1 MSFFHRCVVVIGLMS
16 ALFSQSAHS
25 AESVFHSR
33 TYNPL
38 TQIFGLPAFYSGSL
52 VNPGELQSRFTLDLT
67 SHAEID
73 VATNEELGFDGES
86 YYADISLDYGVADRW
101 QLGIRIPFVRH
112 SGGFLDAT
120 VENYHDL
127 IGASNSAREGKRNQL
142 EFIYL
147 RNNEP
152 QFLFDDSD
160 QGFGDVQLSATYQVL
175 GGKPEQRSIA
185 LHTGIKL
192 PTGDEDAL
200 TGSGATDYSAG
211 LGWTDPVTFARQN
224 ITLSANAGMLRLGDG
239 DVLSDIQ
246 EEWVPYAGF
255 QITYSPW
262 QRVDLLAQIQGS
274 GSYYDSDLSA
284 LGDPTVQIS
293 FGANIHF
300 PKRGW
305 QLMLGIVEDGLSD
318 MMPDFSLHMEL
329 SKSFQR

>member
-1 MSFFHRCVVVIGLMS
+1 MIGLVT
-16 ALFSQSAHS
+16 AFFSHSGHS
-25 AESVFHSR
+25 AESVIHSR

-52 VNPGELQSRFTLDLT
+52 VAPGELQTRFTLDLT

-73 VATNEELGFDGES
+73 GNANEDLSFDGES

-101 QLGIRIPFVRH
+101 QLGLRIPFVRH

-147 RNNEP
+147 RDNEP
-152 QFLFDDSD
+152 QFLFNDSD
-160 QGFGDVQLSATYQVL
+160 QGFGDIQLSATYQVF
-175 GGKPEQRSIA
+175 GGNPDQRSIA

-200 TGSGATDYSAG
+200 AGSGAADYSAG
-211 LGWTDPVTFARQN
+211 IGWTDPVTFARQK
-224 ITLSANAGMLRLGDG
+224 ITLSANAGMLLLGDG
-239 DVLSDIQ
+239 EVLSDIQ

-255 QITYSPW
+255 QMTYSPW
-262 QRVDLLAQIQGS
+262 QRVDLLAQIQAT

-284 LGDPTVQIS
+284 LGDSTVQIS
-293 FGANIHF
+293 FGANIQF

-329 SKSFQR
+329 SRTFQQ